1 MHKQYSATSELRL
14 NDRLEKLEKHSHK
27 LLNISEY
34 LVYIKYPK
42 ARDHTEEVKEFIE
55 TLEKCSID
63 VFTMFHE
70 RHAAAG
76 SAAIA
81 PSGAAAAA
89 PRPNLKPSASELKPS
104 TLSHDSSTA
113 TFRAWKKRF
122 KAYYDASGINH
133 FPCLQ
138 QQAYLSNCLD
148 DALEARIDR
157 EATAT
162 TPIYS
167 PIDWLYTC
175 IKIMDAAFLETY
187 PLHVRRKQF
196 FEARQKEG
204 QSPLEFREAS
214 TSQ

>member
-1 MHKQYSATSELRL
+1 MLHKQYSATSELRL

-122 KAYYDASGINH
+122 KAYYDASGII
-133 FPCLQ
+133 FLV
-138 QQAYLSNCLD
+138 YSNRHIYPTVLM
-148 DALEARIDR
+148 
-157 EATAT
+157 
-162 TPIYS
+162 TPLK
-167 PIDWLYTC
+167 P
-175 IKIMDAAFLETY
+175 
-187 PLHVRRKQF
+187 
-196 FEARQKEG
+196 
-204 QSPLEFREAS
+204 AS
-214 TSQ
+214 TVRPPRPPQFILLSTGYTHVSRLWMLLS